1 MNLHEKIYLQL
12 SKKYNL
18 DISIIERICRSQWD
32 FIMKTMEKG
41 EKESIR
47 LKYFG
52 IFGVKARRMEYY
64 KERNGNKKKEES
76 GESNKSEEI

>member
-18 DISIIERICRSQWD
+18 DLSTTERICRSQWD
-32 FIMKTMEKG
+32 FVMKTMEKG

-52 IFGVKARRMEYY
+52 IFGVKARRIQYLKQKNGD
-64 KERNGNKKKEES
+64 KEKEAQS
-76 GESNKSEEI
+76 GEATKDI